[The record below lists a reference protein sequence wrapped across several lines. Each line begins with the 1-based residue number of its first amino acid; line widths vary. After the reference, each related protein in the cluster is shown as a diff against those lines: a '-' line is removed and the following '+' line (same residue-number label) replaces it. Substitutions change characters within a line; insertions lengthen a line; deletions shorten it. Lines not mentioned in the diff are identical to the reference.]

1 MAGGTVFKVTAKKDF
16 LARLSAAQP
25 LMALAEC
32 IWNSLDADAMKVEV
46 DFLPGPLGLEK
57 VVIRDDGTGMTRE
70 EAPKLFEGLG
80 GSWKTRAAKTRRNGR
95 FLHGREGRGRF
106 KAFTLGRVADWKVN
120 YDNGGVLRTF
130 RVSIISDD
138 LERGEVFGEEDCL
151 AGGTGVELVL
161 SELTRDLRH
170 LAGENGQQALTEVLA
185 PYLLLYPDVR
195 VSVNGILLN
204 PEGGIANRKSYALA
218 PLENEGVSHPVMLEI
233 IEWKRATDRSLY
245 LCGAQGF
252 PLLVIEE
259 RLPQADRGY
268 CAYLKSP
275 YLQDLHD
282 KNVLGLGE
290 LNSPLQAMLAEAR
303 QAIRDHM
310 RRRAAGEAQS
320 VVQAWKNENVY
331 PYSEAP
337 LNAVEQVERDV
348 FDIVA
353 VTAARHIEDF
363 DKASQKARRLQLRTL
378 RIAVEQGGEEI
389 QFVLG
394 EVLKLPKKELGDLAG
409 LLRETT
415 LSSIIAGAR
424 VVSDRLKVITGL
436 ESLVFEK
443 SHARALRERT
453 QLHRLVA
460 ENTWLFGEENNL
472 MVDDEGLDRCLAEHA
487 KARGVGVLGSDPVLH
502 PTKKWGIVDLMFGR
516 QRRPHGD
523 GAIEHLVVEL
533 KAPKVSIRQ
542 KEVGQ
547 VEGYAQAV
555 VSDARFDKARTK
567 WTFWV
572 LSRSVDEAYCDLR
585 QIRHAPRGVINESE
599 NVVIWVKTWSSLFQ
613 ENRARLKFFQEALA
627 LRVTREGALDHLR
640 QTYSKYLENVLSPPF
655 KDEESSDEEEKD
667 EQLSENIEAEI

>member
-1 MAGGTVFKVTAKKDF
+1 MAGGTVFRVTAKKDF
-16 LARLSAAQP
+16 LTRLSAAQP

-46 DFLPGPLGLEK
+46 EFLAGPLGLEK
-57 VVIRDDGTGMTRE
+57 VVIRDDGTGMTRDD
-70 EAPKLFEGLG
+70 APKLFEGLG
-80 GSWKTRAAKTRRNGR
+80 GSWKTRAAKTRRHGR

-106 KAFTLGRVADWKVN
+106 KAFTLGRVADWNVI
-120 YDNGGVLRTF
+120 YDNGGALRTF
-130 RVSIISDD
+130 RVSVISDD
-138 LERGEVFGEEDCL
+138 LERGEVSDEDDCS
-151 AGGTGVELVL
+151 AGGTGVELVI

-170 LAGENGQQALTEVLA
+170 LAGEDGQQALTEVLA

-195 VSVNGILLN
+195 VSVNGLLLN
-204 PEGGIANRKSYALA
+204 PEGGIANRKSYPLA
-218 PLENEGVSHPVMLEI
+218 PVENEGVSHPVMLEV

-252 PLLVIEE
+252 PLLVIDE

-290 LNSPLQAMLAEAR
+290 LNSPLQTMLAEAR

-310 RRRAAGEAQS
+310 RRRAAAEAQS

-331 PYSEAP
+331 PYAEAP

-363 DKASQKARRLQLRTL
+363 DRASQKARRLQLRTL

-424 VVSDRLKVITGL
+424 VVSDRLRVITGL

-443 SHARALRERT
+443 SHSRVLKERS

-487 KARGVGVLGSDPVLH
+487 KARGVEVLGSAPVLH
-502 PTKKWGIVDLMFGR
+502 PTKKRGIVDLMFGR

-533 KAPKVSIRQ
+533 KAPKVCIRQ
-542 KEVGQ
+542 KEIGQ

-572 LSRSVDEAYCDLR
+572 LSRTVDEAYCDLR
-585 QIRHAPRGVINESE
+585 QIRHAPTGVINESG

-627 LRVTREGALDHLR
+627 VRVTREGALDHLR
-640 QTYSKYLENVLSPPF
+640 QTYSKYLENVLSPPVS
-655 KDEESSDEEEKD
+655 EEGSSDEED
-667 EQLSENIEAEI
+667 EQAIEDIEAED